1 MSTLEEGQVLAA
13 RYTLAR
19 RLSARDA
26 TELWQA
32 RDGASGGTKLLKLAV
47 PGRTDSDAVR
57 QRLLHGAR
65 IQLGLRHT
73 NLVAC
78 EQLDAGPPAFAVY
91 PFFAR
96 GDLSGLRG
104 RPWPEIL
111 PVLAGVA
118 AGIEALHRQG
128 LVHRDLKP
136 ANVLLSDDGRPLVT
150 DLGIATAIGDRSAG
164 AGGSPF
170 CSSPQQLAGEPA
182 SVADDV
188 YGFGALA
195 YELLC
200 GYPPF
205 YPDSSPQRVKLEP
218 PAPLAARANV
228 PAGLV
233 QLVMGC
239 LEKDPAARPRDFS
252 VLLRE
257 LAALEAEPAEEPAEA
272 SPLRRVELRPP
283 QESAPT
289 IEPQRRRKDPRGPSP
304 EDLRRQ
310 GFRRGLVAAV
320 FAFLLVAAGFVFLGL
335 PRWVERKAPAAATAT
350 EPPAAAQ
357 PTAEVATEAGQETE
371 PQRDLQALA
380 TAKARYD
387 ELWPGIGER
396 LAALEK
402 RGAPRWAPEPFAS
415 AQQQLARAEADAAG
429 LRYDVALAALERA
442 GASVD
447 ALEGLAGQRLGEA
460 LAAGRA
466 ALDAGDSGEAKA
478 QFELALLIEPSS
490 SSARRGLERA
500 GSLDE
505 VRRLVA
511 EARTLERDGRG
522 NEAAERYRE
531 ALRLDADTSDAREGL
546 ARIEA
551 AASAEAFSRTV
562 AQGLEALQR
571 SDPAAAR
578 SAFERA
584 ERIRPG
590 SPEVRDGLAAADR
603 ALGQSA
609 IEAHLAAA
617 RQAESAERWQEAL
630 SDYRKALAI
639 DPRLLPAQQGLERTE
654 PRAQLAAELEAY
666 LSRPE
671 RLFSNEVRNA
681 ARHALQHARSATA
694 QGPVLAG
701 QVAEL
706 DALISAAETPVRI
719 ALTSDNATEVT
730 VYRVGSLGV
739 FERKDL
745 ELLPGRYT
753 VVGSRAGFRD
763 VRREITL
770 LPGSPPATV
779 VIRCEEPI

>member
-1 MSTLEEGQVLAA
+1 MSTLEKGQVLAA
-13 RYTLAR
+13 RYALVR
-19 RLSARDA
+19 RLTARDA
-26 TELWQA
+26 TELWEA
-32 RDGASGGTKLLKLAV
+32 RDDASGEARLLKLAV
-47 PGRTDSDAVR
+47 PGRAGSDTAH

-65 IQLGLRHT
+65 IQLGLRHPH
-73 NLVAC
+73 LVPC
-78 EQLDAGPPAFAVY
+78 EQVDPGPPAFAVY
-91 PFFAR
+91 PYYAR
-96 GDLSGLRG
+96 GDLSALRG
-104 RPWPEIL
+104 RPASEVL

-118 AGIEALHRQG
+118 DGMAALHRQG
-128 LVHRDLKP
+128 LVHGDLKP
-136 ANVLLSDDGRPLVT
+136 ANVLLSDEGRPLVT
-150 DLGIATAIGDRSAG
+150 DLGIARPIGERSASF
-164 AGGSPF
+164 GGSPF
-170 CSSPQQLAGEPA
+170 SSSPQQLAGEPA

-195 YELLC
+195 YELLS

-205 YPDSSPQRVKLEP
+205 YPDPSPERVNLEP
-218 PAPLAARANV
+218 PQPLAARAGV
-228 PAGLV
+228 PERLAR
-233 QLVMGC
+233 LVMAC
-239 LEKDPAARPRDFS
+239 LEKDPARRPKDFP
-252 VLLRE
+252 VLSRE
-257 LAALEAEPAEEPAEA
+257 LAALEVAAQEPPEGSR
-272 SPLRRVELRPP
+272 SPRVELQPP
-283 QESAPT
+283 PEPAPT
-289 IEPQRRRKDPRGPSP
+289 IAPQWRRKDPRGPSP

-310 GFRRGLVAAV
+310 GFRRGLVAGV
-320 FAFLLVAAGFVFLGL
+320 FALLVVAAGFVFLVL
-335 PRWVERKAPAAATAT
+335 PRWVERQAPAAATAA
-350 EPPAAAQ
+350 EPPVEAQSAAAAAAG
-357 PTAEVATEAGQETE
+357 TGQESD

-380 TAKARYD
+380 AAKTRYD
-387 ELWPGIGER
+387 ELWPATGER

-402 RGAPRWAPEPFAS
+402 RGASRWGAEPLAS
-415 AQQQLARAEADAAG
+415 AKAQFTSAEADARE
-429 LRYDVALAALERA
+429 LRYDTAVAALERA
-442 GASVD
+442 D
-447 ALEGLAGQRLGEA
+447 ANLLELERLAGTRLREA
-460 LAAGRA
+460 LAAGAA
-466 ALDAGDSGEAKA
+466 ALDAGDSLEAKA
-478 QFELALLIEPSS
+478 QFELALLIEPA
-490 SSARRGLERA
+490 SSAGRRGLERA

-505 VRRLVA
+505 VRGLVA
-511 EARTLERDGRG
+511 EARALERDGRG
-522 NEAAERYRE
+522 DAAAERYRQ

-546 ARIEA
+546 ARLTA
-551 AASAEAFSRTV
+551 AASAEAFSRAV
-562 AQGLEALQR
+562 AEGLGALQR
-571 SDPAAAR
+571 GDAAAAR

-590 SPEVRDGLAAADR
+590 APEVRDGLAAADR
-603 ALGQSA
+603 AQGQSA

-617 RQAESAERWQEAL
+617 RQLETAERWQEAL
-630 SDYRKALAI
+630 SEYRKALAI

-681 ARHALQHARSATA
+681 ARHALRHAGSATP
-694 QGPVLAG
+694 QGPVLAR

-719 ALTSDNATEVT
+719 ALSSDNATEVT

>member
-1 MSTLEEGQVLAA
+1 MSKLEQGQVLAA
-13 RYTLAR
+13 RYTLVR
-19 RLSARDA
+19 RLAARDA

-32 RDGASGGTKLLKLAV
+32 RDGASGEAKLLKLAV
-47 PGRTDSDAVR
+47 PARTDSDAAR

-65 IQLGLRHT
+65 IQLGLRHA

-78 EQLDAGPPAFAVY
+78 EQIDAGPLAFAVF
-91 PFFAR
+91 PFFAQ

-104 RPWPEIL
+104 RPWREIL
-111 PVLAGVA
+111 PVLAGIA
-118 AGIEALHRQG
+118 AGIEALHQQQ
-128 LVHRDLKP
+128 LVHGDLKP

-150 DLGIATAIGDRSAG
+150 DFGIATPIGDRSVG
-164 AGGSPF
+164 AAGSPF
-170 CSSPQQLAGEPA
+170 SSSPQQLAGQPA

-195 YELLC
+195 YELLS

-205 YPDSSPQRVKLEP
+205 YPDPSPERVSLER
-218 PAPLAARANV
+218 PAPLAARTSV
-228 PAGLV
+228 PAGLAR
-233 QLVMGC
+233 LVMSC

-252 VLLRE
+252 MLSRE
-257 LAALEAEPAEEPAEA
+257 LAALEFEPAEPAEG
-272 SPLRRVELRPP
+272 SPGRRVALQPP
-283 QESAPT
+283 QEPAPT
-289 IEPQRRRKDPRGPSP
+289 IEPQWRRKDSRDPSP

-320 FAFLLVAAGFVFLGL
+320 FAFLLVAAGFVFLAL
-335 PRWVERKAPAAATAT
+335 PRWVERQAPVAATAA
-350 EPPAAAQ
+350 EPPGAKEPTAAA
-357 PTAEVATEAGQETE
+357 EAGDDQEPE
-371 PQRDLQALA
+371 AQRDLQALA
-380 TAKARYD
+380 AAKARYD
-387 ELWPGIGER
+387 ELWPGVGER
-396 LAALEK
+396 LTALEK
-402 RGAPRWAPEPFAS
+402 RGAPRWGPEPFAS
-415 AQQQLARAEADAAG
+415 AKEQLERAEADAG
-429 LRYDVALAALERA
+429 ELRYDAAVAALERA
-442 GASVD
+442 GASLD
-447 ALEGLAGQRLGEA
+447 ALDGLAGTRLAEA

-466 ALDAGDSGEAKA
+466 ALGAGDAGEAKA

-490 SSARRGLERA
+490 SAGRRGLERA

-505 VRRLVA
+505 VRGLVA
-511 EARTLERDGRG
+511 EARALERDGRG
-522 NEAAERYRE
+522 NEAAERYRQ

-551 AASAEAFSRTV
+551 AASAEAFSRAV

-590 SPEVRDGLAAADR
+590 SPEAREGLAAVDR

-609 IEAHLAAA
+609 IETHLAAA
-617 RQAESAERWQEAL
+617 RQAESTERWQEAL
-630 SDYRKALAI
+630 AEYRKALGV
-639 DPRLLPAQQGLERTE
+639 DPRLLAAQQGLERTE

-681 ARHALQHARSATA
+681 ARHALRQAGSVAP
-694 QGPVLAG
+694 QGPVLAR

-706 DALISAAETPVRI
+706 DALISAAQTPVKI

-770 LPGSPPATV
+770 LPGSPPASV

>member
-13 RYTLAR
+13 RYTLVR

-32 RDGASGGTKLLKLAV
+32 RDGASGATKLLKLAV
-47 PGRTDSDAVR
+47 PGRTDSDVAG

-65 IQLGLRHT
+65 IQLGLCHT

-78 EQLDAGPPAFAVY
+78 EQVDAGPPAFAVY
-91 PFFAR
+91 PFFER

-104 RPWPEIL
+104 RPWPEVL

-136 ANVLLSDDGRPLVT
+136 ANVLLGDDGSPLVT
-150 DLGIATAIGDRSAG
+150 DLGIATTIGDRSAG

-195 YELLC
+195 YELLS

-233 QLVMGC
+233 RLVMGC
-239 LEKDPAARPRDFS
+239 LEKNPAARPRDFS
-252 VLLRE
+252 VLLRD
-257 LAALEAEPAEEPAEA
+257 LAALEVEPAEPAGA

-289 IEPQRRRKDPRGPSP
+289 IEPQRRRKDPRGPTP

-320 FAFLLVAAGFVFLGL
+320 FAFLLVAAGFVFLAL
-335 PRWVERKAPAAATAT
+335 PRWVERQAPAAETAT
-350 EPPAAAQ
+350 EPQAAAQ
-357 PTAEVATEAGQETE
+357 PTAEVAAEAGQESE

-396 LAALEK
+396 LAALDK

-429 LRYDVALAALERA
+429 LRYDVALVALEQA

-447 ALEGLAGQRLGEA
+447 ALERLAGTRLAEA

-478 QFELALLIEPSS
+478 QFELALLIEPASS
-490 SSARRGLERA
+490 AARRGLERA

-551 AASAEAFSRTV
+551 AASAEAFSRAV

-617 RQAESAERWQEAL
+617 RQSESAERWQEAL
-630 SDYRKALAI
+630 SDYRKALEI

-681 ARHALQHARSATA
+681 ARHALQHARSATP

-701 QVAEL
+701 QVAAL